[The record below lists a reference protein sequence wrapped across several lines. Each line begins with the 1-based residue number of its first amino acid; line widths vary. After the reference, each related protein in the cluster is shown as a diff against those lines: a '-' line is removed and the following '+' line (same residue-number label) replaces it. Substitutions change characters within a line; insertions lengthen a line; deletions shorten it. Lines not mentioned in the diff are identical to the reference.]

1 MIWVDYAIL
10 AILAVSAVIS
20 IFRGFV
26 REALSLTGWVI
37 AFWVALTF
45 SGNLAELLVGQIGV
59 ASVRQAVAFFTLF
72 VIVLLLTAVAIW
84 LAGLLVDKTGVTG
97 TDRMLGVLFGVARG
111 IVVVALLVLVAG
123 LTPLPEDQWWQQSV
137 FLPHFEA
144 VATDIRALLPP
155 DIAARLT
162 Y

>member
-26 REALSLTGWVI
+26 REALSLSGWVV

-45 SGNLAELLVGQIGV
+45 SGDLAAMLEGQIGV
-59 ASVRQAVAFFTLF
+59 ASVRQAVAFFALF
-72 VIVLLLTAVAIW
+72 MVVLLATGIAIW
-84 LAGLLVDKTGVTG
+84 LAGMVVDKTGLTG
-97 TDRMLGVLFGVARG
+97 TDRMLGVLFGIARG
-111 IVVVALLVLVAG
+111 IVVVGLLVLVAG
-123 LTPLPEDQWWQQSV
+123 LTPLPQDRWWQEST
-137 FLPHFEA
+137 FLPHFETVA
-144 VATDIRALLPP
+144 VEIRALLPP
-155 DIAARLT
+155 DIAARLK